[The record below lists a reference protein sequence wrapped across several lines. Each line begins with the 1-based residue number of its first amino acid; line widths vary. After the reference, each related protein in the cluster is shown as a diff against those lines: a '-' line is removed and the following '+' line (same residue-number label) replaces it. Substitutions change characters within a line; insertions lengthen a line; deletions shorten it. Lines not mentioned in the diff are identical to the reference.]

1 MGNPWAAR
9 DASFLIQDTVAPLPR
24 PEVIARG
31 LVRWLKSR
39 GVESIAIVADEG
51 DFPRANAVAILKS
64 AQDAGMRV
72 TVQETLAKDTKDFA
86 ETFHLRPKPI
96 GAHAFGKPGKAGD
109 VDEISL
115 SVLSPGTGA
124 ALPLAAGFLSSRS
137 ISTKAR
143 SPAVICRWPG

>member
-1 MGNPWAAR
+1 MGNLWAAR
-9 DASFLIQDTVAPLPR
+9 GASFLIQYPVAPLPR